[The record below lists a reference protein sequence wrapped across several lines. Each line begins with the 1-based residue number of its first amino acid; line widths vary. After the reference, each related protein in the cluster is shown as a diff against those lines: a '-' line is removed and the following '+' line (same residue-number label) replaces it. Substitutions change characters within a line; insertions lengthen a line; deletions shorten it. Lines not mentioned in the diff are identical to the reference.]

1 MMVLGLTGGIGMGK
15 STAACMF
22 AAHGIPCFNA
32 DDAVH
37 DLQAPGGEAIPA
49 LAAAFPGMVA
59 DGVLD
64 RARLRAHVLADDA
77 EMRRLEAIMHKLV
90 RAREARF
97 MAAQAATPAV
107 LLDIP
112 LLFETGG
119 QDRVDKVIVVSCPA
133 QTQKERVIARGM
145 PWAQAAA
152 IIARQMPD
160 AQKRAAADY
169 IIETGSTLAETQA
182 QVARIV
188 KELGL

>member
-15 STAACMF
+15 STVAGMF

-37 DLQAPGGEAIPA
+37 ELQAPGGEAIPA
-49 LAAAFPGMVA
+49 LAAAFPGMVI

-64 RARLRAHVLADDA
+64 RARLRARVLADEA
-77 EMRRLEAIMHKLV
+77 EMKRLEAIMHKLV

-97 MAAQAATPAV
+97 MAQASAPIV

-119 QDRVDKVIVVSCPA
+119 QDRVDKIIVVSCPA
-133 QTQKERVIARGM
+133 QTQMERVTARGL
-145 PWAQAAA
+145 PAAQVAA

-160 AQKRAAADY
+160 AEKRARADY
-169 IIETGSTLAETQA
+169 IVETGGPLAETQT

-188 KELGL
+188 KELGV